1 MECRKTE
8 RRKRGGEDLLAQGLC
23 SDHISPALAS
33 AGISL
38 TIPSGA
44 AMGLILG
51 DDDEAPKSRSFVSS
65 ECPAGTLVLWP

>member
-1 MECRKTE
+1 MQENREKE
-8 RRKRGGEDLLAQGLC
+8 EGGEDLLAQGLC